1 MDIYECLRTRRTV
14 REFKP
19 EPVSDES
26 LGKLLSAARW
36 SPSSR
41 NQQPWR
47 FIVIRDRETL
57 AKLGET
63 AGSGGFLARAPIAIA
78 IVMEN
83 ADQPQMD
90 AGRVLQQ
97 MELVAWSEGMGT
109 CYVTLTD
116 DQREII
122 AEVLGIPQG
131 LDLITVLPFGYRRD
145 DFQGRGVP
153 RKPVSELVY
162 AEKYGSPFAG

>member
-1 MDIYECLRTRRTV
+1 
-14 REFKP
+14 
-19 EPVSDES
+19 
-26 LGKLLSAARW
+26 
-36 SPSSR
+36 
-41 NQQPWR
+41 
-47 FIVIRDRETL
+47 
-57 AKLGET
+57 
-63 AGSGGFLARAPIAIA
+63 
-78 IVMEN
+78 MEN

-153 RKPVSELVY
+153 RKSVSELVY
-162 AEKYGSPFAG
+162 AERYGSPLAG